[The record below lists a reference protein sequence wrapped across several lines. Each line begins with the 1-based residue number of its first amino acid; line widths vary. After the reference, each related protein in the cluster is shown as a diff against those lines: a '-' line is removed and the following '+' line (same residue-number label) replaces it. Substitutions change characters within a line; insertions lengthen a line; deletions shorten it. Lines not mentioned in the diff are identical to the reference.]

1 MTTKQEK
8 NPKQKLTKGFVLH
21 ITRLTASSRERIGN
35 RAIVTRGGRTLLAET
50 QYRSNVGSSRSVPIV
65 RTRLAMVAV

>member
-1 MTTKQEK
+1 MLQSKGMSSKWSSEGMTM
-8 NPKQKLTKGFVLH
+8 LLFL
-21 ITRLTASSRERIGN
+21 ERK
-35 RAIVTRGGRTLLAET
+35 LLAET